1 MSLTNNFVRNTHFV
15 AGFSFKG
22 KRTTDVGEDLLTATG
37 INVETMDGTPVVFNG
52 DMNTVAV
59 AGDGVKPD
67 AYLYSR
73 ISEELTDMEWLV
85 SDIMRDEV
93 KPGDPFTIVL
103 AKPYGIIETNLVDNA
118 STITA
123 GDDLY
128 VASGVLSATDPI
140 DPAVGSGVVV
150 GTAVESDGAE
160 FVKVLLK

>member
-1 MSLTNNFVRNTHFV
+1 MSLANNFVRNTHFV

-37 INVETMDGTPVVFNG
+37 INTETMDGTPVVFNG
-52 DMNTVAV
+52 DINTVAV

-93 KPGDPFTIVL
+93 KPGDPFTIIL
-103 AKPYGIIETNLVDNA
+103 HKQGGIIETNLADA
-118 STITA
+118 TTLTA
-123 GDDLY
+123 GTDVEVAGGQY
-128 VASGVLSATDPI
+128 VAYSDGE
-140 DPAVGSGVVV
+140 VV
-150 GTAVESDGAE
+150 GTVIETDGTG
-160 FVKVLLK
+160 FVKILLK

>member
-37 INVETMDGTPVVFNG
+37 IDVETMDGTPVVFNG
-52 DMNTVAV
+52 DINTVAV
-59 AGDGVKPD
+59 AGDAVKPD

-93 KPGDPFTIVL
+93 KPGDPFTIIL
-103 AKPYGIIETNLVDNA
+103 HKQGGIIETNLADA
-118 STITA
+118 TTLTA
-123 GDDLY
+123 GDNVE
-128 VASGVLSATDPI
+128 VASGEYVVEDT
-140 DPAVGSGVVV
+140 GEVV
-150 GTAVESDGAE
+150 GTVIETDGTD
-160 FVKVLLK
+160 FVKILLK

>member
-37 INVETMDGTPVVFNG
+37 INTETMDGTPVVFNG
-52 DMNTVAV
+52 DINTVAV
-59 AGDGVKPD
+59 AGDAVKPD

-93 KPGDPFTIVL
+93 KPGDPFTIIL
-103 AKPYGIIETNLVDNA
+103 HKQGGIIETNLADA
-118 STITA
+118 TTLTA
-123 GDDLY
+123 GDNVE
-128 VASGVLSATDPI
+128 VASGEYVVEDT
-140 DPAVGSGVVV
+140 GEVV
-150 GTAVESDGAE
+150 GTVIETDGTD
-160 FVKVLLK
+160 FVKILLK

>member
-103 AKPYGIIETNLVDNA
+103 AKPYGIIETNLADA
-118 STITA
+118 TTLTA
-123 GDDLY
+123 GTDVEVAGGQY
-128 VASGVLSATDPI
+128 VAYSA
-140 DPAVGSGVVV
+140 GEVV
-150 GTAVESDGAE
+150 GTVIETDGTD
-160 FVKVLLK
+160 FVKILLK

>member
-37 INVETMDGTPVVFNG
+37 IDVETMDGTPVVFDG

-93 KPGDPFTIVL
+93 KPGDPFTIIL
-103 AKPYGIIETNLVDNA
+103 HKQGGIIETNLADA
-118 STITA
+118 TTLTA
-123 GDDLY
+123 GDNVE
-128 VASGVLSATDPI
+128 VASGEYVVEDT
-140 DPAVGSGVVV
+140 GEVV
-150 GTAVESDGAE
+150 GTVIETDGTD
-160 FVKVLLK
+160 FVKILLK

>member
-1 MSLTNNFVRNTHFV
+1 
-15 AGFSFKG
+15 
-22 KRTTDVGEDLLTATG
+22 
-37 INVETMDGTPVVFNG
+37 
-52 DMNTVAV
+52 MNTVAV

-103 AKPYGIIETNLVDNA
+103 AKPYGIIETNLVDDA

-128 VASGVLSATDPI
+128 VASGVLSATDPT
-140 DPAVGSGVVV
+140 AGSGVVV